1 MDKKEESISSS
12 EKNQKQDSSKESN
25 IENKSK
31 LENSFS
37 NSNKSVSNQKNKEEE
52 GISVPHPLPLQ
63 LNKVK
68 HRLLFLSPTVRTG
81 LERECN
87 KNDFFREGDSYIGKG
102 AFGEVW
108 KVSHRK
114 SNKIYVI
121 KVMDKSTIKEQKLSD
136 QINREIEIM
145 YKLNHP
151 HVMRLINHFEDD
163 EKFYLIMPYASKGQL
178 YSLLRRQVRFDQRT
192 AAQYMREVLEAVRYI
207 HSFSPKIIHR
217 DIKPENLLLDD
228 NYRVLLSDFG
238 WSNFLDE
245 NESRKTFCGTPEYLS
260 PEMAKKSG
268 HNEMVDIWALGVLLF
283 EFLAGYAPFSG
294 SCPKELYTNIKKLK
308 INWSVDFPPLAKN
321 LISKILKLNPSERL
335 SVDEILDHPWFTQN
349 PPLRHVLT
357 NYLTDEKDILKSHLI
372 IATPE
377 SVEDKLN
384 DLTDPHKKRKFGTLK
399 IDVDEEEE
407 EESDDEEENKNE
419 NNKNENNKNENKKEK
434 NKNDNNINDHIIN
447 DNKYDNN
454 NINNIIIINN
464 IIDNDNKNIDIKE
477 NDKNKINEK
486 KKNVKTVKKES
497 ANRIYI
503 SNIHEDYIALK
514 KEKKELQK
522 KYDELVEIE
531 KKENSL
537 TINLEKENEE
547 LKTKQENLKNSNME
561 LIDQEIKKYKLLSE
575 DREKILNELD
585 EINNKN
591 NELNLQNELLQN
603 KINLMKKEQDELKNK
618 IINLTKENNNYILQI
633 EELTKQIEELKS
645 NKPQINFDDT
655 DKLAEHIKEI
665 NEGNIKK
672 LSDTISPMNI
682 NIENF
687 GKKVDDLINNK
698 VLSFIN
704 DKMKTFDELL
714 KEKNDKNNNNTPFFD
729 ENKKLIEELSEQKS
743 ILAKNNKDKLEELKN
758 KNNILE
764 ERIKNLL
771 EEKKINNE
779 LNENKIKELEKA
791 KRKIKNLNDKIYDIN
806 AFVNLNC
813 DNETF
818 KKKLCTICQL
828 EKFK

>member
-1 MDKKEESISSS
+1 MDKKNESFSSS
-12 EKNQKQDSSKESN
+12 EIMKNSDASDEQN
-25 IENKSK
+25 NENKLNSD
-31 LENSFS
+31 NSFS
-37 NSNKSVSNQKNKEEE
+37 KSSKSHKEEE
-52 GISVPHPLPLQ
+52 SSVPHPLPLQ

-68 HRLLFLSPTVRTG
+68 NRLLFLSPTVRTG

-108 KVSHRK
+108 KVSHK
-114 SNKIYVI
+114 QSNKIYVI
-121 KVMDKSTIKEQKLSD
+121 KVMDKLTIKEQKLSD

-151 HVMRLINHFEDD
+151 HVIRLINHFEDD

-217 DIKPENLLLDD
+217 DIKPENLLLDE

-245 NESRKTFCGTPEYLS
+245 NENRKTFCGTPEYLS

-294 SCPKELYTNIKKLK
+294 SCPKELYSNIKKLK

-335 SVDEILDHPWFTQN
+335 SIEEILDHPWFTQN

-372 IATPE
+372 LVSPE

-384 DLTDPHKKRKFGTLK
+384 EITDPHKKRKFGTLK
-399 IDVDEEEE
+399 VDLSNDEKDEDEEEE
-407 EESDDEEENKNE
+407 ENKEDKSNSNMNEKNIDNNENDENKE
-419 NNKNENNKNENKKEK
+419 NENK
-434 NKNDNNINDHIIN
+434 I
-447 DNKYDNN
+447 
-454 NINNIIIINN
+454 
-464 IIDNDNKNIDIKE
+464 NDNKNINKNIK
-477 NDKNKINEK
+477 
-486 KKNVKTVKKES
+486 
-497 ANRIYI
+497 NRIYI
-503 SNIHEDYIALK
+503 SNIHENYISLK

-522 KYDELVEIE
+522 KYDELFVKE
-531 KKENSL
+531 KNENKL
-537 TINLEKENEE
+537 VKKLEEENKI
-547 LKTKQENLKNSNME
+547 LKTKQENLKTIYMT
-561 LIDQEIKKYKLLSE
+561 LIDKEIKKYKLLSE
-575 DREKILNELD
+575 DRENLLNELD

-591 NELNLQNELLQN
+591 NELNLQNELL
-603 KINLMKKEQDELKNK
+603 KNK
-618 IINLTKENNNYILQI
+618 IILMKKQQEEFDKKILNLTKENNNYISQLK
-633 EELTKQIEELKS
+633 ELNEKLKNLENNTS
-645 NKPQINFDDT
+645 DINFDFKDS
-655 DKLAEHIKEI
+655 DKLSIQI
-665 NEGNIKK
+665 NELNEKNLK
-672 LSDTISPMNI
+672 QLNDNISPI
-682 NIENF
+682 NNNF
-687 GKKVDDLINNK
+687 RNLEKKIDDLISNKVFIFINNK
-698 VLSFIN
+698 INSFN
-704 DKMKTFDELL
+704 EML
-714 KEKNDKNNNNTPFFD
+714 KEKNDIIINTNEFFE
-729 ENKKLIEELSEQKS
+729 ENKKLIEELNKQKS
-743 ILAKNNKDKLEELKN
+743 QMVINNNENLEDLKN

-764 ERIKNLL
+764 ERIKNLI
-771 EEKKINNE
+771 EEKNVINE
-779 LNENKIKELEKA
+779 LNETYNKDLEKA
-791 KRKIKNLNDKIYDIN
+791 KKEIQNLNDKIYDIN
-806 AFVNLNC
+806 SYINLNC
-813 DNETF
+813 NNESF

-828 EKFK
+828 ENFK

>member
-1 MDKKEESISSS
+1 MDKKNESFSSS
-12 EKNQKQDSSKESN
+12 EIMKNSDASDEQNK
-25 IENKSK
+25 ENKLNSD
-31 LENSFS
+31 NSFS
-37 NSNKSVSNQKNKEEE
+37 KSSKSHKEEE
-52 GISVPHPLPLQ
+52 SSVPHPLPLQ

-68 HRLLFLSPTVRTG
+68 NRLLFLSPTVRTG

-108 KVSHRK
+108 KVSHK
-114 SNKIYVI
+114 QSNKIYVI
-121 KVMDKSTIKEQKLSD
+121 KVMDKLTIKEQKLSD

-151 HVMRLINHFEDD
+151 HVIRLINHFEDD

-217 DIKPENLLLDD
+217 DIKPENLLLDE

-245 NESRKTFCGTPEYLS
+245 NENRKTFCGTPEYLS

-294 SCPKELYTNIKKLK
+294 SCPKELYSNIKKLK

-335 SVDEILDHPWFTQN
+335 SIEEILDHPWFTQN

-372 IATPE
+372 LVSPE

-384 DLTDPHKKRKFGTLK
+384 EITDPHKKRKFGTLK
-399 IDVDEEEE
+399 VDLSNDEKDEDEEEE
-407 EESDDEEENKNE
+407 ENKEDKSNSNMNEKNIDNNENDENKE
-419 NNKNENNKNENKKEK
+419 NENK
-434 NKNDNNINDHIIN
+434 I
-447 DNKYDNN
+447 
-454 NINNIIIINN
+454 
-464 IIDNDNKNIDIKE
+464 NDNKNINKNIK
-477 NDKNKINEK
+477 
-486 KKNVKTVKKES
+486 
-497 ANRIYI
+497 NRIYI
-503 SNIHEDYIALK
+503 SNIHENYISLK

-522 KYDELVEIE
+522 KYDELFVKE
-531 KKENSL
+531 KNENKL
-537 TINLEKENEE
+537 IKKLEEENKI
-547 LKTKQENLKNSNME
+547 LKTKQENLKTIYMT
-561 LIDQEIKKYKLLSE
+561 LIDKEIKKYKLLSE
-575 DREKILNELD
+575 DRENLLNELD

-591 NELNLQNELLQN
+591 NELNLQNELLKN
-603 KINLMKKEQDELKNK
+603 KINLMKKQQDEFDKK
-618 IINLTKENNNYILQI
+618 ILNLTKENNNYISQLK
-633 EELTKQIEELKS
+633 ELNEKIKNLENNTS
-645 NKPQINFDDT
+645 DINFDFKDN
-655 DKLAEHIKEI
+655 DKLSIQI
-665 NEGNIKK
+665 NELNEKNLK
-672 LSDTISPMNI
+672 QLNDNISPI
-682 NIENF
+682 NNNF
-687 GKKVDDLINNK
+687 RDLEKKIDDLISNKVFNFINNK
-698 VLSFIN
+698 INSFN
-704 DKMKTFDELL
+704 EML
-714 KEKNDKNNNNTPFFD
+714 KEKNDIIINTNEFFE
-729 ENKKLIEELSEQKS
+729 ENKKLIEELNKQKS
-743 ILAKNNKDKLEELKN
+743 QMVINNNENLEDLKN

-764 ERIKNLL
+764 ERIKNLI
-771 EEKKINNE
+771 EEKNAINE
-779 LNENKIKELEKA
+779 LNETYNKDLEKA
-791 KRKIKNLNDKIYDIN
+791 KKETKNLNDKIYDIN
-806 AFVNLNC
+806 SYINLNC
-813 DNETF
+813 NNESF

-828 EKFK
+828 ENFK

>member
-1 MDKKEESISSS
+1 MNKENESASSNDKIKDSTKEPNS
-12 EKNQKQDSSKESN
+12 
-25 IENKSK
+25 ENK
-31 LENSFS
+31 LNQENSQS
-37 NSNKSVSNQKNKEEE
+37 SLNSQKNREEK
-52 GISVPHPLPLQ
+52 SVPHPLSLK

-68 HRLLFLSPTVRTG
+68 NRLLFLSPTVRTG

-108 KVSHRK
+108 KVSHRQ

-121 KVMDKSTIKEQKLSD
+121 KVMDKLAIKDQKLSD

-151 HVMRLINHFEDD
+151 HVMKLINHFEDD

-217 DIKPENLLLDD
+217 DIKPENLLLDE

-245 NESRKTFCGTPEYLS
+245 NETRKTFCGTPEYLS
-260 PEMAKKSG
+260 PEMAKKTG

-308 INWSVDFPPLAKN
+308 VNWPVDFPPLAKN

-372 IATPE
+372 IASPE

-384 DLTDPHKKRKFGTLK
+384 DITDPHKKRKFGTLR
-399 IDVDEEEE
+399 IQSGEGDEEEE
-407 EESDDEEENKNE
+407 EEEAEEKNE
-419 NNKNENNKNENKKEK
+419 DNNDDKYNIENEN
-434 NKNDNNINDHIIN
+434 D
-447 DNKYDNN
+447 
-454 NINNIIIINN
+454 NINNIKNEKREKN
-464 IIDNDNKNIDIKE
+464 ESDQSLRKYENKNIIKE
-477 NDKNKINEK
+477 KDIN
-486 KKNVKTVKKES
+486 
-497 ANRIYI
+497 NRIYMA
-503 SNIHEDYIALK
+503 NIHENYISLK

-522 KYDELVEIE
+522 KYDELVLKE
-531 KKENSL
+531 KNENIL
-537 TINLEKENEE
+537 IKKLEEENQT
-547 LKTKQENLKNSNME
+547 LKNKQENLKNSHMK

-585 EINNKN
+585 EINSKN
-591 NELNLQNELLQN
+591 NELNFQNGLLQN
-603 KINLMKKEQDELKNK
+603 TINLMKKQQDELNNK
-618 IINLTKENNNYILQI
+618 ISNLIKENKTFSSQIDELQKNLEEFQNKSPKI
-633 EELTKQIEELKS
+633 EFNLENEEQMAK
-645 NKPQINFDDT
+645 K
-655 DKLAEHIKEI
+655 I
-665 NEGNIKK
+665 NELNEKNIKK
-672 LSDTISPMNI
+672 LSENISSI
-682 NIENF
+682 SVNF
-687 GKKVDDLINNK
+687 NNVEKNFDDLINNK
-698 VLSFIN
+698 VLSFI
-704 DKMKTFDELL
+704 KSKIVSFDELL
-714 KEKNDKNNNNTPFFD
+714 NEKNNDFKDINNNKYFE
-729 ENKKLIEELSEQKS
+729 ENKKLIGELNEQKS
-743 ILAKNNKDKLEELKN
+743 KIVINNNEKFDNLKN

-764 ERIKNLL
+764 ERIKNLM
-771 EEKKINNE
+771 EEKKVIEE
-779 LNENKIKELEKA
+779 LNESKNKELEKT

-806 AFVNLNC
+806 AYINLNC
-813 DNETF
+813 SDENF
-818 KKKLCTICQL
+818 KKKLCNTCQL
-828 EKFK
+828 ESFK